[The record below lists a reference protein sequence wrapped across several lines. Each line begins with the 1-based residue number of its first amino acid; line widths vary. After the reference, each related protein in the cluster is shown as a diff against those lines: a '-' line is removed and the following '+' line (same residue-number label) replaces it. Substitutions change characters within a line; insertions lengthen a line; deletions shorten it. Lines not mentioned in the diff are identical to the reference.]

1 MSKNGSLLGNIR
13 TVIILAL
20 IFLGSL
26 IFTNI
31 IGAPVIT
38 ILSYFVMSYRSR
50 LRALETRQLGA
61 QATPAYIDSPAPQT
75 STDA

>member
-1 MSKNGSLLGNIR
+1 MSKSGSLFSSIR

-38 ILSYFVMSYRSR
+38 ILSYFVMNYRSR
-50 LRALETRQLGA
+50 LRALETRQPGP
-61 QATPAYIDSPAPQT
+61 QVTPAYIDSPAPPT